1 MGSQLQSFSFYE
13 DELTILYARYL
24 NPLRKNSTNEYF
36 FLLTDTILLKEA
48 GDTVFQ
54 ISYRPKDRSRTEL
67 LEGHLNIGTDDFA
80 LRNATAVY
88 AREDGPSSLETEI
101 RQRYEKVGGHWFPTE
116 LMTQILWNGIIVN
129 GVVPTGFGQTFIRNI
144 QVDQNLQSGDIPIL
158 ELSLD
163 ANAFAQDEAY
173 WDKLRKKTARFYRD
187 SDLCSH

>member
-1 MGSQLQSFSFYE
+1 M
-13 DELTILYARYL
+13 
-24 NPLRKNSTNEYF
+24 
-36 FLLTDTILLKEA
+36 
-48 GDTVFQ
+48 
-54 ISYRPKDRSRTEL
+54 
-67 LEGHLNIGTDDFA
+67 NIGTDDFA

-173 WDKLRKKTARFYRD
+173 WDKLRKRLLDSTEIQTYVVIDSISKGQIEKAHRSTDQSTGETSLGKGRLRFGPFTEIQPALRGHPPRLECIPTSTGIGIWSLAD
-187 SDLCSH
+187 SLATG